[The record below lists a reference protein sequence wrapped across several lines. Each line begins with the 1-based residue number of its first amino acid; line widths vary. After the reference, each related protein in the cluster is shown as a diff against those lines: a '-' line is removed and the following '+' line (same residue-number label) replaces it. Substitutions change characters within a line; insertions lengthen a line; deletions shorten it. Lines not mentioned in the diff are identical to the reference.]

1 MLNRIAKRI
10 YLSFLKTKNDLIN
23 KEITYADALFNKLT
37 KYFDADGMLKQPVV
51 QEHMDVYLDTL
62 SDDYEGR
69 SFEVNVIMLYVKEK
83 GNFKHIAVKD
93 EFEAGMGQKLDRNGQ
108 HYIVIYG
115 DREDKYD
122 MSYFKDTFIHELMHM
137 FDQMIDEDYYNDYY
151 FGHPVEGFQDNE
163 GIPYPGMY
171 GDDDEV
177 FDDKFAE
184 YYTCKAERDQYIF
197 DLMRSIE
204 DYADM
209 KKISYTDIVDTV
221 KKALDNKKQLRK
233 MADDFKRLKVNY
245 SPLAFLYHLT
255 FSDQKNGNKNDAV
268 KILNEIYK

>member
-1 MLNRIAKRI
+1 
-10 YLSFLKTKNDLIN
+10 
-23 KEITYADALFNKLT
+23 
-37 KYFDADGMLKQPVV
+37 
-51 QEHMDVYLDTL
+51 
-62 SDDYEGR
+62 
-69 SFEVNVIMLYVKEK
+69 MLYVKEK
-83 GNFKHIAVKD
+83 GDFKHIAVKD
-93 EFEAGMGQKLDRNGQ
+93 NFEAGMGQKLDRNGQ

-151 FGHPVEGFQDNE
+151 FGHSVEGFQDNE

-171 GDDDEV
+171 GDDDDV

-184 YYTCKAERDQYIF
+184 YYTCKAERRQYIF

>member
-83 GNFKHIAVKD
+83 GDFKHIAVKD
-93 EFEAGMGQKLDRNGQ
+93 EFEAGMGQKLDRNWQ

-122 MSYFKDTFIHELMHM
+122 MSYFKDTFIHELMHL
-137 FDQMIDEDYYNDYY
+137 FDQMIDEDYNGDYY
-151 FGHPVEGFQDNE
+151 FGHPVEGFQDND

-171 GDDDEV
+171 GDDDDV
-177 FDDKFAE
+177 FDAEFAE
-184 YYTCKAERDQYIF
+184 YYTCKAERRQYIF

-233 MADDFKRLKVNY
+233 IADDFKRLKVNY

-255 FSDQKNGNKNDAV
+255 FSKQKNGNKQDAIE
-268 KILNEIYK
+268 ILKEIYK